1 MRINELLGEF
11 GVWTTIE
18 EEQLLSKLQ
27 RPIKLSALSEHDQF
41 RIQTLIR
48 KNLVTKSGAFKDPT
62 VVAND
67 NPKI

>member
-1 MRINELLGEF
+1 MRINELLGKF
-11 GVWTTIE
+11 GIWTTIE
-18 EEQLLSKLQ
+18 EEQLLSKLH

-48 KNLVTKSGAFKDPT
+48 KNLVTKSGDFKDPT
-62 VVAND
+62 VVANE